1 MNKWLKRTLI
11 ASAAVTAAGAVLLGA
26 GMALGGSPSFYYD
39 ADGLHVKENT
49 EGAVRADYVLEKT
62 QIAAPSGWS
71 WICRMR
77 IFRLFPERN
86 GLWSMFWTAGI
97 RSRSILLKT
106 AR

>member
-49 EGAVRADYVLEKT
+49 EGAVRADYL
-62 QIAAPSGWS
+62 IAERGEYKAVSESG
-71 WICRMR
+71 
-77 IFRLFPERN
+77 
-86 GLWSMFWTAGI
+86 AGSRVR
-97 RSRSILLKT
+97 RS
-106 AR
+106 